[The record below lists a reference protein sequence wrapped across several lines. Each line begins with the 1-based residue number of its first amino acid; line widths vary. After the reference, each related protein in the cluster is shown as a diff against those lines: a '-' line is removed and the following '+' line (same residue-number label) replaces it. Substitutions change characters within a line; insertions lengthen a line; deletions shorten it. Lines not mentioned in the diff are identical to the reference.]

1 MPEPT
6 LTCKGLL
13 HKLFYTP
20 APTFGIYI
28 DDWERKN
35 STAISKLSNPDTIS
49 KELVEN
55 LVTDAI
61 VYMAQKHDP
70 VLAQMST
77 NTMEQK
83 HAIEDRL
90 FISDYLVLL
99 RSAVNPLW
107 DVLTD
112 TFVDVMKE
120 KSPLCRSRMEK
131 DGSITKPV
139 GFE

>member
-1 MPEPT
+1 
-6 LTCKGLL
+6 
-13 HKLFYTP
+13 
-20 APTFGIYI
+20 
-28 DDWERKN
+28 
-35 STAISKLSNPDTIS
+35 
-49 KELVEN
+49 
-55 LVTDAI
+55 
-61 VYMAQKHDP
+61 
-70 VLAQMST
+70 MST